1 MLACRKDR
9 PPAPAANGWTG
20 AHAYPTLKLMAKLA
34 FLGLGAMG
42 YPMAQNLLRAGHEV
56 ALWSH
61 NREKPRKLAAEEKG
75 GAAFATPAEASSQAE
90 CIFLCVGNTEMSR
103 NLILGENGVIH
114 GAKAGS
120 VVADCST
127 ISPDESRK
135 IGEALRA
142 KGIEFLDAPCTGS
155 TPGATGGTLT
165 FMIGGD
171 QAIFEKIKPYLEPMG
186 KRLYYCGAA
195 GLGLQAKL
203 SQNLI
208 LANLSMAFNE
218 GMVLA
223 VKGGVDPKLML
234 EILDNSAAKSG
245 LISYKAPFVLRRD
258 FTPNFMTK
266 WMDKDVSLM
275 LDSGEQ
281 LGVPLFLTALTHQLL
296 QAAIASGFGDQDF
309 CSSISMLE
317 RLSGVTVQSA

>member
-1 MLACRKDR
+1 MARFFGLSRPNSACD
-9 PPAPAANGWTG
+9 PAKIRIP
-20 AHAYPTLKLMAKLA
+20 MAKLG

-42 YPMAQNLLRAGHEV
+42 YPMARNLIRAGHEV
-56 ALWSH
+56 ALWS
-61 NREKPRKLAAEEKG
+61 NSAEKARKLAAEETRG
-75 GAAFATPAEASSQAE
+75 TAYATPAEAAAQAD
-90 CIFLCVGNTEMSR
+90 CVFLCVGNTGMSQEV
-103 NLILGENGVIH
+103 ILGEQGVIH

-127 ISPDESRK
+127 ISPDASRE
-135 IGEALRA
+135 IGESLAA

-155 TPGATGGTLT
+155 TPGANGGTLT
-165 FMIGGD
+165 FMVGG
-171 QAIFEKIKPYLEPMG
+171 AEPVFERIKPYLEPMG

-203 SQNLI
+203 TQNLI
-208 LANLSMAFNE
+208 LANICMAFNE

-234 EILDNSAAKSG
+234 DILDNSAAKSG

-258 FTPNFMTK
+258 FTANFALK

-275 LDSGEQ
+275 LESGET
-281 LGVPLFLTALTHQLL
+281 LGVPLFLTGLTHQMF
-296 QAAIASGFGDQDF
+296 QTAIAQGHGEEDF
-309 CSSISMLE
+309 CSSINVIE
-317 RLSGVTVQSA
+317 GISGVTVQSQ